1 MLGRTWPT
9 CEHLPTPALNGE
21 LCLAQPAWSTHRRPG
36 NSFLLPNPCRPVLP
50 SPSAPFIYLCDCL
63 HLLNL
68 NSPSHTMKESGDK
81 CSLGSESKPPS
92 SHWPLRS
99 TIIESSSHFSVA
111 LKIIRNSGINSI
123 CPVAEFFTGICLLLP
138 HQDSSLERG

>member
-1 MLGRTWPT
+1 M
-9 CEHLPTPALNGE
+9 
-21 LCLAQPAWSTHRRPG
+21 QS
-36 NSFLLPNPCRPVLP
+36 
-50 SPSAPFIYLCDCL
+50 I
-63 HLLNL
+63 
-68 NSPSHTMKESGDK
+68 
-81 CSLGSESKPPS
+81 GSESKPPS

-123 CPVAEFFTGICLLLP
+123 CPVAEFFTGIRLLLP

>member
-1 MLGRTWPT
+1 M
-9 CEHLPTPALNGE
+9 
-21 LCLAQPAWSTHRRPG
+21 QS
-36 NSFLLPNPCRPVLP
+36 
-50 SPSAPFIYLCDCL
+50 I
-63 HLLNL
+63 
-68 NSPSHTMKESGDK
+68 
-81 CSLGSESKPPS
+81 GSESKPPS

-138 HQDSSLERG
+138 TRILPLSGVKVQIAS